1 MSSRTSNSVRNTSV
15 NFITQIV
22 TIIASFVTRS
32 VFIYALGKTF
42 LGVSGLFSD
51 ILQLLSLAELGVGT
65 AILYEMYRPIA
76 NNDEKKV
83 TALMNFYGKVYT
95 IIGCVVIVIGLA
107 ITPFLDFFVDNKS
120 NIPHLRLI
128 FLMYLSNTAA
138 SYFFAYKRNILIAT
152 QNGYINSLNQTAFSL
167 LQQVI
172 QIVILLIWKNF
183 YAYLAVQ
190 VLCTVASNVEISR
203 YVNKKYPYLK
213 ENKHEKLEKEDT
225 KNIFRNVRAMMTT
238 KISSVVVTSTDN
250 ILISKYI
257 STAYLG
263 IYSNYTLFVSMIRTI
278 ITKAF
283 EGLTGSVGNLATCE
297 DHEKS
302 YKVYSNAYFI
312 NFWIV
317 GFCVSMFYLLVDSF
331 IKVWIGDSYILEWG
345 TVALIAFNL
354 YFRLMRNTNLVF
366 IETYGLFRQMRVK
379 SISEAAINLVASL
392 FLLLALDMGIYG
404 ILLGTLISNFLTN
417 FWWEPYVIYKDCFNK
432 KSYRFYL
439 RTGIYT
445 AVFIGTIA
453 LNLFIFK
460 YITVGSNILSF
471 IIKLFISLI
480 DINLIYYITLRKMD
494 EFKEFKRIM
503 SGFIGRMK
511 GKLKRN

>member
-1 MSSRTSNSVRNTSV
+1 M
-15 NFITQIV
+15 
-22 TIIASFVTRS
+22 
-32 VFIYALGKTF
+32 
-42 LGVSGLFSD
+42 
-51 ILQLLSLAELGVGT
+51 
-65 AILYEMYRPIA
+65 
-76 NNDEKKV
+76 
-83 TALMNFYGKVYT
+83 
-95 IIGCVVIVIGLA
+95 
-107 ITPFLDFFVDNKS
+107 
-120 NIPHLRLI
+120 
-128 FLMYLSNTAA
+128 
-138 SYFFAYKRNILIAT
+138 YKR
-152 QNGYINSLNQTAFSL
+152 Q
-167 LQQVI
+167 
-172 QIVILLIWKNF
+172 
-183 YAYLAVQ
+183 
-190 VLCTVASNVEISR
+190 
-203 YVNKKYPYLK
+203 
-213 ENKHEKLEKEDT
+213 
-225 KNIFRNVRAMMTT
+225 
-238 KISSVVVTSTDN
+238 
-250 ILISKYI
+250 
-257 STAYLG
+257 
-263 IYSNYTLFVSMIRTI
+263 
-278 ITKAF
+278 
-283 EGLTGSVGNLATCE
+283 
-297 DHEKS
+297 
-302 YKVYSNAYFI
+302 
-312 NFWIV
+312 
-317 GFCVSMFYLLVDSF
+317 
-331 IKVWIGDSYILEWG
+331 LEWG